1 MVWIQPISN
10 RELTA
15 GLKYWEAALD
25 KWSERASWRRHNL
38 SWACWPSRMCRFPD
52 RKKGEFKNALLITD
66 RRRRGQQRMRWLD
79 GITDSMDMNLS
90 KLQETVEDR
99 GAWRAAVHKVTRSR
113 TRLLDW
119 NNNKN
124 GRWHPG
130 AETRAPEATQAKRK
144 WRIWTCT
151 FKNNCLSKKN
161 LNVASDYET
170 YSESDVGTGENFSWH
185 VPQLPAASLA
195 ICHRFCPTVSK
206 DTHSMCVQHTHI
218 RLGSL
223 PLWAHPPACTAAPQQ
238 PRHRQ
243 PLPLRLPQPQAR
255 STRCGHLEGP
265 LGQCKGAGNSNQSTL
280 TADPPPTPLQT
291 SKLLTKMLSKV
302 QVQIWFPSSQIIFVF
317 KKLMAVTWRMNK

>member
-25 KWSERASWRRHNL
+25 EWSERGSWRRHNL
-38 SWACWPSRMCRFPD
+38 SWDCWPRRMCRFPD

-113 TRLLDW
+113 TRLLNW

-130 AETRAPEATQAKRK
+130 AETRAPEATQARRK

-161 LNVASDYET
+161 LNVASDYEI
-170 YSESDVGTGENFSWH
+170 YSESDVGTGETSHDMFHSYQGI
-185 VPQLPAASLA
+185 PQPPSLA
-195 ICHRFCPTVSK
+195 ICHRFCPAVSK
-206 DTHSMCVQHTHI
+206 DTHSMCIQHTHI

-223 PLWAHPPACTAAPQQ
+223 PLWAHRPACTAAP
-238 PRHRQ
+238 
-243 PLPLRLPQPQAR
+243 
-255 STRCGHLEGP
+255 
-265 LGQCKGAGNSNQSTL
+265 
-280 TADPPPTPLQT
+280 
-291 SKLLTKMLSKV
+291 
-302 QVQIWFPSSQIIFVF
+302 
-317 KKLMAVTWRMNK
+317 